1 MTNFERLQKR
11 VKELLPILSPFEQ
24 DVIKM
29 RFGLDGEA
37 SKTLEE
43 VERKFGISRQELRDI
58 EAKLLE
64 RM

>member
-1 MTNFERLQKR
+1 MTNFERLQKK

-43 VERKFGISRQELRDI
+43 VERKFGISRQELCDI

>member
-24 DVIKM
+24 EIIKM

>member
-1 MTNFERLQKR
+1 
-11 VKELLPILSPFEQ
+11 
-24 DVIKM
+24 M

-37 SKTLEE
+37 SKPLEE

>member
-1 MTNFERLQKR
+1 MTNFERLQKK

-24 DVIKM
+24 EIIKM

-37 SKTLEE
+37 SKPLEE

>member
-24 DVIKM
+24 EIIKM
-29 RFGLDGEA
+29 RFGLDSEA
-37 SKTLEE
+37 SKPLEE

>member
-1 MTNFERLQKR
+1 MTNFERLQKK

-43 VERKFGISRQELRDI
+43 VECKFGISRQELRDI

>member
-24 DVIKM
+24 EIIKM

-43 VERKFGISRQELRDI
+43 VERKFGISRQELCDI